1 MKRLYFL
8 CNMLATS
15 SLISNWLR
23 HLKLLFCDDSSCFHH
38 LHVAISKKWFRTPLH
53 NRLVRSRADGNSSTI
68 FWVRHLHAMF
78 LSIFFLSQTNF
89 SFNLLSCPS
98 HFQSLSLFRYLL
110 ILSSRLSLSSLSLY
124 LCLSSCLSPSYF
136 ATETFPGRFG
146 GGGVGGGGVESIHHS
161 LGFWPDL
168 ATIKNRLSQNKGSD
182 SQHSIEEYR
191 NCTKWEAI
199 DLRISRLSQ
208 ENGFSSVAG
217 SRVGRR
223 QAISRSARH
232 PKSRDRVKISRD
244 RVAANCELREMRHQW
259 WRQKPRNFFFQSC
272 RVL

>member
-1 MKRLYFL
+1 MIVAASIISTWQSVRNVFELLYTIVLYRAELVVTVRQYFEFDIYTQCFSPSFSFPRLIFPS
-8 CNMLATS
+8 T
-15 SLISNWLR
+15 
-23 HLKLLFCDDSSCFHH
+23 FC
-38 LHVAISKKWFRTPLH
+38 
-53 NRLVRSRADGNSSTI
+53 LVRLI
-68 FWVRHLHAMF
+68 FN
-78 LSIFFLSQTNF
+78 LSLSFVIF
-89 SFNLLSCPS
+89 SF
-98 HFQSLSLFRYLL
+98 YLPV
-110 ILSSRLSLSSLSLY
+110 SPCSSLSLY
-124 LCLSSCLSPSYF
+124 LCLSGCLSPSYF

>member
-1 MKRLYFL
+1 MIVAASIISTWQSVRNVFELLY
-8 CNMLATS
+8 T
-15 SLISNWLR
+15 
-23 HLKLLFCDDSSCFHH
+23 
-38 LHVAISKKWFRTPLH
+38 
-53 NRLVRSRADGNSSTI
+53 NRLVKSRARGNSSTTS
-68 FWVRHLHAMF
+68 WVRHLHAMF

-110 ILSSRLSLSSLSLY
+110 ILSSRLSLFFSVSLSLS
-124 LCLSSCLSPSYF
+124 LWLSVSLIFRYRDFSWEVWRWWCWW
-136 ATETFPGRFG
+136 R
-146 GGGVGGGGVESIHHS
+146 GVESIHHS